1 MSAGARLATFAV
13 LLAAVFSVAFVAGR
27 TIDPQVNEPAAAH
40 PQTDPASHDGEDGR
54 HGD

>member
-13 LLAAVFSVAFVAGR
+13 LLAAVFSVAFLAGR
-27 TIDPQVNEPAAAH
+27 AIDPQVTEPAAAH
-40 PQTDPASHDGEDGR
+40 PQADPASHDGKDGR